1 MPFIGLNAIEATPP
15 ALYGRGLKLAPVLK
29 LQLPK
34 RIGVSHRV
42 EAWSTGL
49 ICRERGLKEHVLV
62 QIRAWI
68 RCSRCDYVQVWK
80 RSRRAAFTHARLW
93 RSADHLHA
101 EVMESLGF
109 RSFALWIS
117 FLIGFVKASYSEDQC
132 SWRGSGLSQA
142 LKNVEQVWLR
152 CAEGSVE
159 WLYPAGA
166 LRLTLSPRLPWSAMT
181 PSESNRNAPL
191 SACVKPDPH
200 WGGAQLYLER
210 DGVLELL
217 VGDDGASESSRVRC
231 FSALP
236 GERATL
242 FLQATPH
249 QDISRRIATFR
260 YELRGDWKAQTSI
273 NSDPISSEGACRPCN
288 NTEILMAVCTSD
300 FVVRGNIRSVESD
313 PSLKAAVIK
322 VSATRVY
329 RQKFSLF
336 PESSSGLRRFGE
348 IRTPLQCG
356 VRPGAGSF
364 LFTGR
369 VHFGEAWLGCA
380 PRYKDFLKAY
390 EQAKQSL
397 MIPCT
402 LLND

>member
-1 MPFIGLNAIEATPP
+1 MELLGSWGFAVWIPFL
-15 ALYGRGLKLAPVLK
+15 
-29 LQLPK
+29 
-34 RIGVSHRV
+34 
-42 EAWSTGL
+42 TGL
-49 ICRERGLKEHVLV
+49 
-62 QIRAWI
+62 
-68 RCSRCDYVQVWK
+68 
-80 RSRRAAFTHARLW
+80 TT
-93 RSADHLHA
+93 
-101 EVMESLGF
+101 
-109 RSFALWIS
+109 
-117 FLIGFVKASYSEDQC
+117 ASYSEDQC

-142 LKNVEQVWLR
+142 VKNVEQVWLR

-166 LRLTLSPRLPWSAMT
+166 LRFTLSPRLPWSAMG
-181 PSESNRNAPL
+181 PGESNRSPV
-191 SACVKPDPH
+191 SACVKQDPH

-217 VGDDGASESSRVRC
+217 VGDEGETPGPAHVRC
-231 FSALP
+231 FSAMT
-236 GERATL
+236 GERLAL

-249 QDISRRIATFR
+249 QDISKRIAAFR
-260 YELRGDWKAQTSI
+260 YELRGDWTAQPSVNT
-273 NSDPISSEGACRPCN
+273 DPISSKGACRPCN

-300 FVVRGNIRSVESD
+300 FVVRGNIRSVEKD
-313 PSLKAAVIK
+313 LDRGAAVIK

-329 RQKFSLF
+329 RQKFALF
-336 PESSSGLRRFGE
+336 PDSGRLTRSGE

-397 MIPCT
+397 TIPCT
-402 LLND
+402 LVND

>member
-1 MPFIGLNAIEATPP
+1 MGPGESS
-15 ALYGRGLKLAPVLK
+15 RSPV
-29 LQLPK
+29 
-34 RIGVSHRV
+34 
-42 EAWSTGL
+42 
-49 ICRERGLKEHVLV
+49 
-62 QIRAWI
+62 
-68 RCSRCDYVQVWK
+68 
-80 RSRRAAFTHARLW
+80 
-93 RSADHLHA
+93 
-101 EVMESLGF
+101 
-109 RSFALWIS
+109 
-117 FLIGFVKASYSEDQC
+117 
-132 SWRGSGLSQA
+132 
-142 LKNVEQVWLR
+142 
-152 CAEGSVE
+152 SV
-159 WLYPAGA
+159 
-166 LRLTLSPRLPWSAMT
+166 
-181 PSESNRNAPL
+181 
-191 SACVKPDPH
+191 CVKPDPH

-217 VGDDGASESSRVRC
+217 VGDETSTTPGPAHVRC

-236 GERATL
+236 GERPAL

-249 QDISRRIATFR
+249 RDISRRIAAFR
-260 YELRGDWKAQTSI
+260 YELRGDWTAQPAVNT
-273 NSDPISSEGACRPCN
+273 DPVSSEGACRPCN

-300 FVVRGNIRSVESD
+300 FVVRGNIRSVGTDSN
-313 PSLKAAVIK
+313 LNAAVIK

-329 RQKFSLF
+329 RQKFALF
-336 PESSSGLRRFGE
+336 PESGRLTRSGE

-402 LLND
+402 LVND

>member
-1 MPFIGLNAIEATPP
+1 
-15 ALYGRGLKLAPVLK
+15 
-29 LQLPK
+29 
-34 RIGVSHRV
+34 
-42 EAWSTGL
+42 
-49 ICRERGLKEHVLV
+49 
-62 QIRAWI
+62 
-68 RCSRCDYVQVWK
+68 
-80 RSRRAAFTHARLW
+80 
-93 RSADHLHA
+93 
-101 EVMESLGF
+101 MEIWGF

-117 FLIGFVKASYSEDQC
+117 FLTGLSTASYSEDQC

-142 LKNVEQVWLR
+142 VKNVEQVWLR

-166 LRLTLSPRLPWSAMT
+166 LRLTLSPRLPWSAMG
-181 PSESNRNAPL
+181 PGESSRSPV
-191 SACVKPDPH
+191 SVCVKPDPH
-200 WGGAQLYLER
+200 WGGAQLHLER

-217 VGDDGASESSRVRC
+217 VGDETSTTPGPAHVRC

-236 GERATL
+236 GERPAL

-249 QDISRRIATFR
+249 RDISRRIAAFR
-260 YELRGDWKAQTSI
+260 YELRGDWTAQPSI
-273 NSDPISSEGACRPCN
+273 NTDPVSSEGACRPCN

-300 FVVRGNIRSVESD
+300 FVVRGNIRSVGTDSN
-313 PSLKAAVIK
+313 LKAAVIK

-329 RQKFSLF
+329 RQKFALF
-336 PESSSGLRRFGE
+336 PESGRLTRSGE

-402 LLND
+402 LVND